1 MVYPNGRNL
10 APPPLNQNRGGYSDT
25 RPAVLQDFT
34 INPKR
39 RGGSTISEGGT
50 VPLHHQEL
58 KELLQAPRKQEL
70 VPQGLHLAQLQDGR
84 VNGSETRSRIIDHRG
99 PKMNRAAELRP
110 ETRSVRVHGTRCAQ
124 LTPGTGTV
132 AVE

>member
-58 KELLQAPRKQEL
+58 KELLQAPKKARACA
-70 VPQGLHLAQLQDGR
+70 PIHLAQLQDGR